1 MREHDDECF
10 TEDESVAELGSLS
23 AMRSGFKAL
32 YDELD
37 RLGEQAT
44 LTVESIE
51 QERACEKEALD
62 KEDIADLI
70 RYARTFI
77 RETRKTF
84 ATVDEHG
91 VQCGPERRS
100 NKKVATPKAWKQPIV
115 VERTVER
122 EVLTVCENRRRSAVT
137 VIQQTVPRDDAGA
150 LSDDPEVG
158 RVTMSTAGERSI
170 QTEPLNNTVAVETLP
185 EVRSIGTNVNFV
197 SPRAKRT
204 NVLGAGGGGGGG
216 GTPSVRSAATRS
228 AKCPI
233 APEHRV
239 RGAIKTRPPP
249 PATVPA
255 ATASRKPLGRPTFS
269 DGQFKLLF
277 DRFIQMQ
284 SEKYPDAAK
293 DHAEHL
299 ENVVT
304 EQVEQAEPPP
314 QEPDSVEPALVQ
326 VNGGDGDSTIPE
338 KDKNHNEAVE
348 KSTTEEKAPDTDE
361 NAGESLGFTSHILPS
376 LSIKGR
382 WDANLKVQQTG
393 SIAIFDPR
401 DTSCEK
407 LQNDNVKYVELNQ
420 ALPVKHLNTDI
431 RNGAAEDIKQD
442 LETEIAPKLFK
453 LRVEVADKP
462 DAHSNSE
469 SENTAT
475 EVISSGEEAG
485 GGLPM
490 IRIPRSVCKLT
501 KHNNKP
507 NKYLDPFVSRKHK
520 EFSTKKRPEVS
531 LDIFDEDSSCSSTE
545 DDLEEDDIRVLL
557 NWKDDRSSETSH
569 SVSREAVREKT
580 LPTSVQCQRSLLE
593 VSSIPALR
601 SPAEL
606 SRAAVGGTSESD
618 HDPTFSGQSSSRF
631 LDNLRIWKSAV
642 DIQSRNMKMSNEL
655 AEDLA
660 ALKDNLQKIAEESAK
675 VVKIA
680 QNVKS
685 SASKVVDESY
695 PAQCVPMR
703 PASSASS
710 ARRSKSCECFGCQHT
725 FEERPASSRP
735 AFSSPPYDYKKFQRT
750 VFESN
755 PRYAKTIRKICEFG
769 GRERTLSA
777 ARPERDES
785 VKKAAQKFLQSL
797 QANTITENS
806 CCSSRSSPS
815 KSVSS
820 RSDGLLGTVDYGGPV
835 ISENEYD
842 TDSEVASVCSS
853 STCDTP
859 FSGDTK
865 SNGSSAG
872 QIGTSEGTDLSSLTS
887 NFHAQCDLGEV
898 LSPGE
903 IK

>member
-10 TEDESVAELGSLS
+10 TEDESVAEPSSLS

-51 QERACEKEALD
+51 QERASEKEALN

-84 ATVDEHG
+84 VTVDEHG

-100 NKKVATPKAWKQPIV
+100 NKKVSTPKAWKQPIV

-185 EVRSIGTNVNFV
+185 E
-197 SPRAKRT
+197 
-204 NVLGAGGGGGGG
+204 
-216 GTPSVRSAATRS
+216 
-228 AKCPI
+228 
-233 APEHRV
+233 
-239 RGAIKTRPPP
+239 
-249 PATVPA
+249 
-255 ATASRKPLGRPTFS
+255 
-269 DGQFKLLF
+269 
-277 DRFIQMQ
+277 MQ

-293 DHAEHL
+293 DHTAHL

-326 VNGGDGDSTIPE
+326 VNGGEEDSTIPE

-348 KSTTEEKAPDTDE
+348 KSTTEEKASDTDE
-361 NAGESLGFTSHILPS
+361 KAGESLGFTSHILPS

-393 SIAIFDPR
+393 SIAIVDPR
-401 DTSCEK
+401 DTSCDK

-420 ALPVKHLNTDI
+420 GLPVKHLNTDI
-431 RNGAAEDIKQD
+431 RDGAAEDIKQD
-442 LETEIAPKLFK
+442 LETDIAPKRSK

-462 DAHSNSE
+462 GAHSNSE

-475 EVISSGEEAG
+475 EVTSSGEEAG

-507 NKYLDPFVSRKHK
+507 NKYLDPFVSRKRK
-520 EFSTKKRPEVS
+520 EYSTKNRPEVS
-531 LDIFDEDSSCSSTE
+531 LDIVDEDSSCSSTE
-545 DDLEEDDIRVLL
+545 DDHEEDDIRVLL
-557 NWKDDRSSETSH
+557 NWKDDRSSETSD

-606 SRAAVGGTSESD
+606 SRAAVDGTSESD

-685 SASKVVDESY
+685 SVSNVVEESY

-703 PASSASS
+703 PATSASS

-769 GRERTLSA
+769 GREKTLPA

-785 VKKAAQKFLQSL
+785 VRKAAQKFLQSL
-797 QANTITENS
+797 QGNTITERS
-806 CCSSRSSPS
+806 CCSSRSSPVLLRSPS

-820 RSDGLLGTVDYGGPV
+820 RSDGLLGTVDYDGLV

>member
-1 MREHDDECF
+1 MREDDDECF
-10 TEDESVAELGSLS
+10 TEVESEPELGSLS

-51 QERACEKEALD
+51 QERAGEKEVLNN
-62 KEDIADLI
+62 EDIADLI

-84 ATVDEHG
+84 VTVDEHG

-100 NKKVATPKAWKQPIV
+100 NKKVSTPKAWKQPIV
-115 VERTVER
+115 AERTVER

-150 LSDDPEVG
+150 VSDDPEGGGVM
-158 RVTMSTAGERSI
+158 MSTAGERSI

-185 EVRSIGTNVNFV
+185 E
-197 SPRAKRT
+197 
-204 NVLGAGGGGGGG
+204 
-216 GTPSVRSAATRS
+216 
-228 AKCPI
+228 
-233 APEHRV
+233 
-239 RGAIKTRPPP
+239 
-249 PATVPA
+249 
-255 ATASRKPLGRPTFS
+255 
-269 DGQFKLLF
+269 FKLLF

-304 EQVEQAEPPP
+304 EQVEQAEQPP
-314 QEPDSVEPALVQ
+314 QEPDSVEPALV
-326 VNGGDGDSTIPE
+326 
-338 KDKNHNEAVE
+338 K
-348 KSTTEEKAPDTDE
+348 
-361 NAGESLGFTSHILPS
+361 
-376 LSIKGR
+376 
-382 WDANLKVQQTG
+382 
-393 SIAIFDPR
+393 
-401 DTSCEK
+401 
-407 LQNDNVKYVELNQ
+407 
-420 ALPVKHLNTDI
+420 
-431 RNGAAEDIKQD
+431 
-442 LETEIAPKLFK
+442 
-453 LRVEVADKP
+453 
-462 DAHSNSE
+462 
-469 SENTAT
+469 
-475 EVISSGEEAG
+475 
-485 GGLPM
+485 
-490 IRIPRSVCKLT
+490 
-501 KHNNKP
+501 
-507 NKYLDPFVSRKHK
+507 RK
-520 EFSTKKRPEVS
+520 EYSTKNRPEVS
-531 LDIFDEDSSCSSTE
+531 LDIFDEESTCSSTE
-545 DDLEEDDIRVLL
+545 GDLEEDDIRVLL
-557 NWKDDRSSETSH
+557 NWKDDRSSETTD
-569 SVSREAVREKT
+569 SVYREAEREKT

-606 SRAAVGGTSESD
+606 SQAAVDGTSESD

-642 DIQSRNMKMSNEL
+642 DMQSRNMKMSNEL

-675 VVKIA
+675 VVKMA
-680 QNVKS
+680 HNVKS
-685 SASKVVDESY
+685 CASKVEESY
-695 PAQCVPMR
+695 PAQCVPVR

-725 FEERPASSRP
+725 FEERPPSSRP
-735 AFSSPPYDYKKFQRT
+735 AFSSPLYDYKKFQRT

-769 GRERTLSA
+769 GRERTQSA
-777 ARPERDES
+777 RLERDES
-785 VKKAAQKFLQSL
+785 VRKAAQKFLQSL
-797 QANTITENS
+797 QGNTIITERS
-806 CCSSRSSPS
+806 CCSSRSSPVLLRSPS

-820 RSDGLLGTVDYGGPV
+820 RSDGLVGTVDYGGPV
-835 ISENEYD
+835 ISENEYG
-842 TDSEVASVCSS
+842 TDSEVVSVCSS

-859 FSGDTK
+859 FSGDTN

-872 QIGTSEGTDLSSLTS
+872 QIGTSEGMDLSSLTS

>member
-1 MREHDDECF
+1 MREDDDECF

-23 AMRSGFKAL
+23 AMRSDFKAL

-51 QERACEKEALD
+51 QERASEKEVLN

-84 ATVDEHG
+84 VTVDEHG

-100 NKKVATPKAWKQPIV
+100 NKKVSTPKAWKQPIV

-137 VIQQTVPRDDAGA
+137 VIQQTDPSDDAGA
-150 LSDDPEVG
+150 VSDDPEVG
-158 RVTMSTAGERSI
+158 RVTMLAPGERSI

-197 SPRAKRT
+197 SPRTKRT
-204 NVLGAGGGGGGG
+204 NVLGAGGAGG

-228 AKCPI
+228 VKCPS

-239 RGAIKTRPPP
+239 RATIKTRPPP

-284 SEKYPDAAK
+284 SEKYPDATK

-304 EQVEQAEPPP
+304 EQVEQAKPPP
-314 QEPDSVEPALVQ
+314 QEPDSAERALVKRQ
-326 VNGGDGDSTIPE
+326 
-338 KDKNHNEAVE
+338 
-348 KSTTEEKAPDTDE
+348 
-361 NAGESLGFTSHILPS
+361 
-376 LSIKGR
+376 
-382 WDANLKVQQTG
+382 
-393 SIAIFDPR
+393 
-401 DTSCEK
+401 
-407 LQNDNVKYVELNQ
+407 
-420 ALPVKHLNTDI
+420 
-431 RNGAAEDIKQD
+431 
-442 LETEIAPKLFK
+442 
-453 LRVEVADKP
+453 
-462 DAHSNSE
+462 
-469 SENTAT
+469 
-475 EVISSGEEAG
+475 
-485 GGLPM
+485 
-490 IRIPRSVCKLT
+490 
-501 KHNNKP
+501 
-507 NKYLDPFVSRKHK
+507 

-557 NWKDDRSSETSH
+557 NWKVGRSSETSD
-569 SVSREAVREKT
+569 SVSREAEREKT

-642 DIQSRNMKMSNEL
+642 DMQSRNMKMSNEL

-685 SASKVVDESY
+685 SASKVEESY

-703 PASSASS
+703 SASSASS

-725 FEERPASSRP
+725 FEERPPTSRP

-755 PRYAKTIRKICEFG
+755 PRYAKTI
-769 GRERTLSA
+769 L
-777 ARPERDES
+777 
-785 VKKAAQKFLQSL
+785 
-797 QANTITENS
+797 
-806 CCSSRSSPS
+806 
-815 KSVSS
+815 
-820 RSDGLLGTVDYGGPV
+820 Y
-835 ISENEYD
+835 
-842 TDSEVASVCSS
+842 AS
-853 STCDTP
+853 
-859 FSGDTK
+859 
-865 SNGSSAG
+865 
-872 QIGTSEGTDLSSLTS
+872 
-887 NFHAQCDLGEV
+887 
-898 LSPGE
+898 
-903 IK
+903 